1 MKIAIIGS
9 GISGLTSAYLLYK
22 KHDITLFESNNYIG
36 GHTNTITVNDEN
48 NNELNV
54 DTGFIVYN
62 NDTYP
67 NFVKILNK
75 LKVETQP
82 STMSFSLSCQR
93 SGMEYGTGNLK
104 ALFGNKSNI
113 ISFQFYKLLFG
124 IFTYFKKAKTFLKD
138 NNDFSYTVLDFI
150 KSAKINNYT
159 YEKFILP
166 MASAIWST
174 NFDEIEQMP
183 AKYLFEFYKN
193 HDLLSINPSK
203 KWRVIKGGSKQ
214 YISKLIKPFDERI
227 RINSKVHSIKRDK
240 NTIYLKTDHNEKEEF
255 NAVIL
260 ACHSDQALKI
270 LEDSTNQEKEILAN
284 IPYQLNQAILHT
296 DTSVLPKNKKMWSS
310 WNSYIPKE
318 QNSNVSL
325 TYNMNILQSIKSKN
339 TFCVSINMENN
350 INPSKIIKKI
360 NYSHPTFNKKS
371 VFAQSQKNKISGIK
385 NTYFAGAYW
394 RYGFHEDGVLSALD
408 VCKNFGV
415 EI

>member
-9 GISGLTSAYLLYK
+9 GISGLTSAYLLHK

-48 NNELNV
+48 NNQLNV

-82 STMSFSLSCQR
+82 STMSFSLSCER

-124 IFTYFKKAKTFLKD
+124 IFTYFKKAKIFLKH

-214 YISKLIKPFDERI
+214 YVSKLIKPFDNRI

-240 NTIYLKTDHNEKEEF
+240 NTIYLKTDRNEKEEF

>member
-166 MASAIWST
+166 MASSIWST

>member
-9 GISGLTSAYLLYK
+9 GISGLTSAYLLHK

-48 NNELNV
+48 NNQLNV

-82 STMSFSLSCQR
+82 STMSFSLSCER

-113 ISFQFYKLLFG
+113 ISFKFYKLLFG
-124 IFTYFKKAKTFLKD
+124 IFTYFKKAKTFLKH
-138 NNDFSYTVLDFI
+138 NNDFSYTVHDFI

-214 YISKLIKPFDERI
+214 YVSKLIKPFDNRI
-227 RINSKVHSIKRDK
+227 RINSKVHSIKRAK

>member
-9 GISGLTSAYLLYK
+9 GISGLTSAYLLHK
-22 KHDITLFESNNYIG
+22 KHDITLFESNDYIG
-36 GHTNTITVNDEN
+36 GHTNTIKVNDEN

-82 STMSFSLSCQR
+82 STMSFSLSCER

-124 IFTYFKKAKTFLKD
+124 IFTYFKKAKTFLKH

-214 YISKLIKPFDERI
+214 YVSKLIKPFDNRI
-227 RINSKVHSIKRDK
+227 RINSKVHSIKRAK
-240 NTIYLKTDHNEKEEF
+240 NTIYLKTNHNEKEEF

>member
-9 GISGLTSAYLLYK
+9 GISGLTSAYLLHK

-48 NNELNV
+48 NNQLNV

-82 STMSFSLSCQR
+82 STMSFSLSCER

-113 ISFQFYKLLFG
+113 ISFKFYKLLFG
-124 IFTYFKKAKTFLKD
+124 IFTYFKKAKTFLKH
-138 NNDFSYTVLDFI
+138 NNDFSYTVHDFI

-214 YISKLIKPFDERI
+214 YVSKLIKPFDNRI

-240 NTIYLKTDHNEKEEF
+240 NTIYLKTDRNEKEEF

-310 WNSYIPKE
+310 WNSYIPKD

>member
-9 GISGLTSAYLLYK
+9 GISGLTSAYLLHK

-48 NNELNV
+48 NNQLNV

-82 STMSFSLSCQR
+82 STMSFSLSCER

-124 IFTYFKKAKTFLKD
+124 IFTYFKKAKIFLKH

-214 YISKLIKPFDERI
+214 YVSKLIKPFDNRI
-227 RINSKVHSIKRDK
+227 RINSKVRSIKRAK

>member
-9 GISGLTSAYLLYK
+9 GISGLTSAYLLHK

-48 NNELNV
+48 NNQLNV

-82 STMSFSLSCQR
+82 STMSFSLSCER

-113 ISFQFYKLLFG
+113 ISFRFYKLLFG
-124 IFTYFKKAKTFLKD
+124 IFTYFKKAKTFLKH
-138 NNDFSYTVLDFI
+138 NNDFSYTVHDFI

-214 YISKLIKPFDERI
+214 YVSKLIKPFDNRI

-310 WNSYIPKE
+310 WNSYIPKD
-318 QNSNVSL
+318 QNLNVSL

>member
-9 GISGLTSAYLLYK
+9 GISGLTSAYLLHK

-48 NNELNV
+48 NNQLNV

-82 STMSFSLSCQR
+82 STMSFSLSCER

-124 IFTYFKKAKTFLKD
+124 IFTYFKKAKTFLKH

-214 YISKLIKPFDERI
+214 YVSKLIKPFDDRI
-227 RINSKVHSIKRDK
+227 RINSKVHSIKRAK

>member
-9 GISGLTSAYLLYK
+9 GISGLTSAYLLHK

-48 NNELNV
+48 NNQLNI

-82 STMSFSLSCQR
+82 STMSFSLSCER

-113 ISFQFYKLLFG
+113 INFQFYKLLFG
-124 IFTYFKKAKTFLKD
+124 IFTYFKKAKTFLKH
-138 NNDFSYTVLDFI
+138 NNDFSYTVHDFI

-193 HDLLSINPSK
+193 HDLLSINPS
-203 KWRVIKGGSKQ
+203 IAETCTS
-214 YISKLIKPFDERI
+214 ISFI
-227 RINSKVHSIKRDK
+227 
-240 NTIYLKTDHNEKEEF
+240 EF
-255 NAVIL
+255 FSEA
-260 ACHSDQALKI
+260 S
-270 LEDSTNQEKEILAN
+270 S
-284 IPYQLNQAILHT
+284 
-296 DTSVLPKNKKMWSS
+296 NK
-310 WNSYIPKE
+310 
-318 QNSNVSL
+318 
-325 TYNMNILQSIKSKN
+325 
-339 TFCVSINMENN
+339 
-350 INPSKIIKKI
+350 
-360 NYSHPTFNKKS
+360 
-371 VFAQSQKNKISGIK
+371 A
-385 NTYFAGAYW
+385 
-394 RYGFHEDGVLSALD
+394 
-408 VCKNFGV
+408 
-415 EI
+415 

>member
-9 GISGLTSAYLLYK
+9 GISGLTSAYLLHK

-48 NNELNV
+48 NNQLNV

-82 STMSFSLSCQR
+82 STMSFSLSCER

-113 ISFQFYKLLFG
+113 ISFKFYKLLFG
-124 IFTYFKKAKTFLKD
+124 IFTYFKKAKTFLKH
-138 NNDFSYTVLDFI
+138 NNDFSYTVHDFI

-214 YISKLIKPFDERI
+214 YVSKLIKPFDNRI
-227 RINSKVHSIKRDK
+227 RINSKVHSIKRAK
-240 NTIYLKTDHNEKEEF
+240 NTIYLKTNHNEKEEF

>member
-9 GISGLTSAYLLYK
+9 GISGLTSAYLLHK

-48 NNELNV
+48 NNQLNI

-82 STMSFSLSCQR
+82 STMSFSLSCER

-113 ISFQFYKLLFG
+113 INFQFYKLLFG
-124 IFTYFKKAKTFLKD
+124 IFTYFKKAKTFLKH
-138 NNDFSYTVLDFI
+138 NNDFSYTVHDFI

-214 YISKLIKPFDERI
+214 YVSKLIKPFDNRI
-227 RINSKVHSIKRDK
+227 RINSKVRSIKRAK

>member
-9 GISGLTSAYLLYK
+9 GISGLTSAYLLHK

-48 NNELNV
+48 NNQLNV

-82 STMSFSLSCQR
+82 STMSFSLSCER

-124 IFTYFKKAKTFLKD
+124 IFTYFKKAKTFLKH

-214 YISKLIKPFDERI
+214 YVSKLIKPFDNRI
-227 RINSKVHSIKRDK
+227 RINSKVRSIKRAK

>member
-9 GISGLTSAYLLYK
+9 GISGLTSAYLLHK

-48 NNELNV
+48 NNQLNV

-82 STMSFSLSCQR
+82 STMSFSLSCER

-124 IFTYFKKAKTFLKD
+124 IFTYFKKAKTFLKH
-138 NNDFSYTVLDFI
+138 NNDFSYTVHDFI

-214 YISKLIKPFDERI
+214 YVSKLIKPFENRI

-240 NTIYLKTDHNEKEEF
+240 NTIYLKSDHNEKEEF

-371 VFAQSQKNKISGIK
+371 VFAQSQKNRISGIK

>member
-9 GISGLTSAYLLYK
+9 GISGLTSAYLLHK

-48 NNELNV
+48 NNQLNV

-82 STMSFSLSCQR
+82 STMSFSLSCER

-113 ISFQFYKLLFG
+113 ISFKFYKLLFG
-124 IFTYFKKAKTFLKD
+124 IFTYFKKAKTFLKH
-138 NNDFSYTVLDFI
+138 NNDFSYTVHDFI

-214 YISKLIKPFDERI
+214 YVSKLIKPFDNRI

-240 NTIYLKTDHNEKEEF
+240 NTIYLKTDRNEKEEF

>member
-9 GISGLTSAYLLYK
+9 GISGLTCAYLLHK

-48 NNELNV
+48 NNQLNI

-82 STMSFSLSCQR
+82 STMSFSLSCER

-113 ISFQFYKLLFG
+113 INFQFYKLLFG
-124 IFTYFKKAKTFLKD
+124 IFTYFKKAKTFLKH
-138 NNDFSYTVLDFI
+138 NNDFSYTVHDFI

-214 YISKLIKPFDERI
+214 YVSKLIKPFDNRI
-227 RINSKVHSIKRDK
+227 RINSKVRSIKRAK
-240 NTIYLKTDHNEKEEF
+240 NTIYLKTDYNEKEEF

>member
-9 GISGLTSAYLLYK
+9 GISGLTSAYLLHK

-48 NNELNV
+48 NNQLNV

-82 STMSFSLSCQR
+82 STMSFSLSCER

-113 ISFQFYKLLFG
+113 ISFQFYTLLFG
-124 IFTYFKKAKTFLKD
+124 IFTYFKKAKTFLKH

-214 YISKLIKPFDERI
+214 YVSKLIKPFDNRI
-227 RINSKVHSIKRDK
+227 RINSKVHSIKRAK
-240 NTIYLKTDHNEKEEF
+240 NTIYLKTNHNEKEEF

>member
-9 GISGLTSAYLLYK
+9 GISGLTSAYLLHK

-48 NNELNV
+48 NNQLNV

-82 STMSFSLSCQR
+82 STMSFSLSCER

-113 ISFQFYKLLFG
+113 ISFKFYKLLFG
-124 IFTYFKKAKTFLKD
+124 IFTYFKKAKTFLKH
-138 NNDFSYTVLDFI
+138 NNDFSYTVHDFI

-214 YISKLIKPFDERI
+214 YVSKLIKPFDNRI

>member
-9 GISGLTSAYLLYK
+9 GISGLTSAYLLHK

-48 NNELNV
+48 NNQLNV

-82 STMSFSLSCQR
+82 STMSFSLSCER

-124 IFTYFKKAKTFLKD
+124 IFTYFKKAKTFLKH

-214 YISKLIKPFDERI
+214 YVSKLIKPFDNRI
-227 RINSKVHSIKRDK
+227 RINSKVHSIKRAK
-240 NTIYLKTDHNEKEEF
+240 NTIYLKTNHNEKEEF

>member
-9 GISGLTSAYLLYK
+9 GISGLTSAYLLHK

-48 NNELNV
+48 NNQLNV

-82 STMSFSLSCQR
+82 STMSFSLSCER

-124 IFTYFKKAKTFLKD
+124 IFTYFKKAKTFLKH
-138 NNDFSYTVLDFI
+138 NNDFSYTVHDFI

-214 YISKLIKPFDERI
+214 YVSKLIKPFYNRI

>member
-9 GISGLTSAYLLYK
+9 GISGLTSAYLLHK

-48 NNELNV
+48 NNQLNV

-82 STMSFSLSCQR
+82 STMSFSLSCER

-124 IFTYFKKAKTFLKD
+124 IFTYFKKAKTFLKH
-138 NNDFSYTVLDFI
+138 NNDFSYTVHDFI

-214 YISKLIKPFDERI
+214 YVSKLIKPFDNRI

>member
-9 GISGLTSAYLLYK
+9 GISGLTSAYLLHK
-22 KHDITLFESNNYIG
+22 KHDITLFESNDYIG
-36 GHTNTITVNDEN
+36 GHTNTIKVNDEN

-82 STMSFSLSCQR
+82 STMSFSLSCER

-124 IFTYFKKAKTFLKD
+124 IFTYFKKAKTFLKH

-214 YISKLIKPFDERI
+214 YVSKLIKPFDDRI
-227 RINSKVHSIKRDK
+227 RINSKVHSIKRAK

>member
-9 GISGLTSAYLLYK
+9 GISGLTSAYLLHK

-48 NNELNV
+48 NNQLNV

-82 STMSFSLSCQR
+82 STMSFSLSCER

-124 IFTYFKKAKTFLKD
+124 IFTYFKKAKIFLKH

-214 YISKLIKPFDERI
+214 YVSKLIKPFDNRI
-227 RINSKVHSIKRDK
+227 RINSKVHSIKRAK
-240 NTIYLKTDHNEKEEF
+240 NTIYLKTNHNEKEEF

>member
-9 GISGLTSAYLLYK
+9 GISGLTSAYLLHK

-48 NNELNV
+48 NNQLNL

-82 STMSFSLSCQR
+82 STMSFSLSCER

-124 IFTYFKKAKTFLKD
+124 IFTYFKKAKTFLKH
-138 NNDFSYTVLDFI
+138 NNDFSYTVHDFI

-214 YISKLIKPFDERI
+214 YVSKLIKPFENRI

-240 NTIYLKTDHNEKEEF
+240 NTIYLKSDHNEKEEF

-371 VFAQSQKNKISGIK
+371 VFAQSQKNRISGIK

>member
-9 GISGLTSAYLLYK
+9 GISGLTSAYLLHK

-48 NNELNV
+48 NNQLNI

-82 STMSFSLSCQR
+82 STMSFSLSCER

-113 ISFQFYKLLFG
+113 INFQFYKLLFG
-124 IFTYFKKAKTFLKD
+124 IFTYFKKAKTFLKH
-138 NNDFSYTVLDFI
+138 NNDFSYTVHDFI

-214 YISKLIKPFDERI
+214 YVSKLIKPFDNRI
-227 RINSKVHSIKRDK
+227 RINSKVHSIKRAE
-240 NTIYLKTDHNEKEEF
+240 NTIYLKTNHNEKEEF

>member
-9 GISGLTSAYLLYK
+9 GISGLTSAYLLHK

-48 NNELNV
+48 NNQLNV

-82 STMSFSLSCQR
+82 STMSFSLSCER

-113 ISFQFYKLLFG
+113 INFQFYKLLFG
-124 IFTYFKKAKTFLKD
+124 IFTYFKKAKTFLKH
-138 NNDFSYTVLDFI
+138 NNDFSYTVHDFI

-214 YISKLIKPFDERI
+214 YVSKLIKPFENRI

>member
-9 GISGLTSAYLLYK
+9 GISGLTSAYLLHK

-48 NNELNV
+48 NNQLNI

-82 STMSFSLSCQR
+82 STMSFSLSCER

-113 ISFQFYKLLFG
+113 INFQFYKLLFG
-124 IFTYFKKAKTFLKD
+124 IFTYFKKAKTFLKH
-138 NNDFSYTVLDFI
+138 NNNFSYTVHDFI

-214 YISKLIKPFDERI
+214 YVSKLIKPFDNRI
-227 RINSKVHSIKRDK
+227 RINSKVRSIKRAK